1 MFLQDSSM
9 EAGDF
14 CDYVVNLLYVV
25 QLKFNFNFIYSN
37 VLFEKVLLMID
48 IIRSAVKNEYH
59 RQEQ

>member
-1 MFLQDSSM
+1 MFLQASSM
-9 EAGDF
+9 EAGDC
-14 CDYVVNLLYVV
+14 CDCVVNLLNVV
-25 QLKFNFNFIYSN
+25 KLEFNFNFIYSN

>member
-1 MFLQDSSM
+1 VFLQDSSM

-14 CDYVVNLLYVV
+14 CDYVVNLLYVG
-25 QLKFNFNFIYSN
+25 QLKVNFNFIYSN

>member
-1 MFLQDSSM
+1 MFLQASSM

-14 CDYVVNLLYVV
+14 FDYVVNLLYVV